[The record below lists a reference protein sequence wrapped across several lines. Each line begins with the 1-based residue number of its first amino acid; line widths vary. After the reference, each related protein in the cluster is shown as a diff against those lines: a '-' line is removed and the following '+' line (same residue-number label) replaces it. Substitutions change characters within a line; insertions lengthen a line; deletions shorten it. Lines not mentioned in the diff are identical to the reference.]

1 MEEGSVGEDGKRREG
16 EGVGE
21 ESGTSQTC
29 VLSLAEQECTIRE
42 PLMVSPFNATPSY
55 NFRGTCELVAL
66 RSCSGA
72 EPGFAVRV
80 DFLSDSDSNGAVGVY
95 LDDLRWISREDG
107 SFHSDVDADLPTTDP
122 DVLEFSAHNIEVTMS
137 KTERR
142 TRIEVGGSIQV
153 SVLHIYGG

>member
-1 MEEGSVGEDGKRREG
+1 
-16 EGVGE
+16 
-21 ESGTSQTC
+21 
-29 VLSLAEQECTIRE
+29 
-42 PLMVSPFNATPSY
+42 MVSPFNATPSY

-95 LDDLRWISREDG
+95 LDGLRWISREDG
-107 SFHSDVDADLPTTDP
+107 SFHSDVDLPTTDP
-122 DVLEFSAHNIEVTMS
+122 DVMKFSAHNLVVTMN

-153 SVLHIYGG
+153 SVQHIY